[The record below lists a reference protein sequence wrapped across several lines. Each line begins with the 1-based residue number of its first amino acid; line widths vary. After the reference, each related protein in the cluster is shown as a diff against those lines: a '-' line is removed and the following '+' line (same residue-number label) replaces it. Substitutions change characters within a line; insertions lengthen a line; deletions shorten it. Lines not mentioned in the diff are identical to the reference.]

1 MNSKILNI
9 SKIFQLILKMRTED
23 NEYFQSEI
31 YDEIIEKSKEF
42 FDSKLIENFKND
54 KSYLNMIEAMLI
66 QELESLAK
74 LINIVLF

>member
-42 FDSKLIENFKND
+42 FDSKFIENFKND

-74 LINIVLF
+74 LLNIVLF

>member
-42 FDSKLIENFKND
+42 FDSKFIENFKND